1 MKNTTPLKLVPP
13 EAEPT
18 APKPKRST
26 LRDTK
31 AQAARKKKPRAAA
44 PITFEQAGELLGRPI
59 AYHPIHA
66 DIAGSVEAG
75 VFLGQALYWTRIQD
89 ATNPDADGWFYKT
102 QAEWHEETRLKRD
115 GQESARKALIRRGLL
130 MEETRA
136 LPPPSYQARLF
147 FKVHRQNYL
156 AALWEQVEIQ
166 SGAMHQTRKVQ
177 SPTLERRKAPDK
189 PGAFPQSLSTE
200 ITSQTTSKT
209 TSSSGDG
216 VDDESFLIRDLIALG
231 VTPSRAKKI
240 APSAAPELRRRLDFL
255 PHLKNIENPAA
266 LICSHL
272 DEPWNEPPALSKRRA
287 AELAELQAAADARAA
302 AIRRAADEQ
311 RAREMQD
318 RDDQLDS
325 HYKSLDEIDRAD
337 VDERARQHL
346 ARVMNETRDTPAA
359 LAIARRA
366 VLTKELGIPGDDEN
380 EE

>member
-1 MKNTTPLKLVPP
+1 LKNNTPLKLVPP
-13 EAEPT
+13 EAKPT

-89 ATNPDADGWFYKT
+89 ATNPAADGWFYKT

-147 FKVHRQNYL
+147 FKVNRQNYL
-156 AALWEQVEIQ
+156 AALWEQVESQ

-177 SPTLERRKAPDK
+177 STRQERRKAPDK
-189 PGAFPQSLSTE
+189 PGAFPQSLGTE

-231 VTPSRAKKI
+231 VTPNRAKKV
-240 APSAAPELRRRLDFL
+240 APAAAPELRRRLEFL

-272 DEPWNEPPALSKRRA
+272 DEPWNEPPALARQRA
-287 AELAELQAAADARAA
+287 ADIAEVQAAADARAA
-302 AIRRAADEQ
+302 VIRRQADERRQ
-311 RAREMQD
+311 HEMQD
-318 RDDQLDS
+318 QDDQLDAQ
-325 HYKSLDEIDRAD
+325 YKSLDELDRAD

-346 ARVMNETRDTPAA
+346 TRVMGETRETPAA

-366 VLTKELGIPGDDEN
+366 VLRKEFGGQAENDN